1 MLLGDLADFAQIDPA
16 NRPTASASH
25 SITLLEALK
34 VTQVRRPTSGNR
46 PAQTL
51 FLIVLDPQRVSG

>member
-1 MLLGDLADFAQIDPA
+1 MLHF
-16 NRPTASASH
+16 
-25 SITLLEALK
+25 ITLLEALE
-34 VTQVRRPTSGNR
+34 VTQVRRPRSGKR